1 VLICVQV
8 QFRSPDIMFDI
19 NEAAVPQDSD
29 VVARRP
35 TSAKEP
41 TRVRVEFPETWLW
54 SESTAGYHL
63 TPAVVYAAAKFGSF
77 SWCQNYL

>member
-1 VLICVQV
+1 
-8 QFRSPDIMFDI
+8 MFDI
-19 NEAAVPQDSD
+19 NEAAGPQDSD

-63 TPAVVYAAAKFGSF
+63 TPAVIYAAA
-77 SWCQNYL
+77 